1 MIGYLLSAMLNAAAA
16 DGHAAQLP
24 SPTAPQAAPPAGSAE
39 HHWGAGGGGGRF
51 ALFITPMG
59 EPIRGQPSRQAA
71 LAAWFAEADLNHD
84 GVLSLQELEGDA
96 ARFFQVLDT
105 NHDGEIDPD
114 EIARYEDEIAPAFRV
129 RSNFSAED
137 LPGGGQQVHFDDES
151 GAGRFGL
158 LQIPEPVVSADSNFD
173 GSVSATEFASAA
185 ASRFGLLDVN
195 HTGRLTLPEL
205 ENIRHAAAAL
215 ARRRGQS
222 KPSVGPSDD
231 PASAEYG
238 QPPPY

>member
-1 MIGYLLSAMLNAAAA
+1 MLIAGVA
-16 DGHAAQLP
+16 
-24 SPTAPQAAPPAGSAE
+24 TTQALQGAPPPPPQSRAVGQYAGRAFMS
-39 HHWGAGGGGGRF
+39 
-51 ALFITPMG
+51 PMG
-59 EPIRGQPSRQAA
+59 EPFYGRVSGEDGLVVWFEQA
-71 LAAWFAEADLNHD
+71 DRNHD
-84 GVLSLQELEGDA
+84 GSLTVDEMIDDA
-96 ARFFQVLDT
+96 QRFFQVLDT

>member
-1 MIGYLLSAMLNAAAA
+1 
-16 DGHAAQLP
+16 
-24 SPTAPQAAPPAGSAE
+24 
-39 HHWGAGGGGGRF
+39 
-51 ALFITPMG
+51 MG
-59 EPIRGQPSRQAA
+59 EPFYGRVSGEDGLVVWFEQA
-71 LAAWFAEADLNHD
+71 DRNHD
-84 GVLSLQELEGDA
+84 GTLTADEMIDDA
-96 ARFFQVLDT
+96 QRFFQVLDT

-173 GSVSATEFASAA
+173 RGVSAAEFASAA

-205 ENIRHAAAAL
+205 ENIRHAAAAS

-238 QPPPY
+238 QPPAH